1 MTDIG
6 TQVFVKPFCDKI
18 QVYGKLNQWL
28 WPILWAIEWKEN
40 SSIWE
45 HPMKKEQHS
54 FFHGIYQS
62 FAWLS
67 FSVLMGSKH
76 QSALPELFSLL
87 HVISISPKREAISSP
102 KILQQFSMRNCTRPE
117 ICNKAKGERCQIFS
131 YSTPDKL
138 TIQMRN
144 RSKLLSMKA
153 ARNYSLSLLG
163 LINCPGKYP
172 CKYLFHSTLSC
183 SEVTTTTDP
192 LEERSILL
200 THWALLYDLSPLL
213 PERLWEWTDEY
224 FWSPD
229 KRTSPDLKRYW
240 VSSCLQPTAWLNG
253 MKVGWV
259 FCYTKVFLTFLINSL
274 SISGV
279 EDTGG
284 QSRLGAMQTARLKAF
299 IWFSSDRISI
309 PCSTPKM

>member
-1 MTDIG
+1 MLSVFLQRGRQFHLQKSCSNSQWG
-6 TQVFVKPFCDKI
+6 TVPDQKSATKQRERDVR
-18 QVYGKLNQWL
+18 
-28 WPILWAIEWKEN
+28 
-40 SSIWE
+40 SSLTQ
-45 HPMKKEQHS
+45 P
-54 FFHGIYQS
+54 
-62 FAWLS
+62 
-67 FSVLMGSKH
+67 
-76 QSALPELFSLL
+76 
-87 HVISISPKREAISSP
+87 RTSSP
-102 KILQQFSMRNCTRPE
+102 YRWGTGANCYPWRQPGT
-117 ICNKAKGERCQIFS
+117 
-131 YSTPDKL
+131 T
-138 TIQMRN
+138 
-144 RSKLLSMKA
+144 
-153 ARNYSLSLLG
+153 LSLLG
-163 LINCPGKYP
+163 LINCPGKHP
-172 CKYLFHSTLSC
+172 CKHLFHSTLSC

-200 THWALLYDLSPLL
+200 THWALLYDLSPL
-213 PERLWEWTDEY
+213 PPGRLWEWTDEY

-240 VSSCLQPTAWLNG
+240 ASSCLQPTAWLNG